1 MERLTLSAPAMY
13 ADHHVLKVREKLFA
27 LEGIEDVYASS
38 AWQTVIVS
46 YDPDKLA
53 QADIEATMDQ
63 AGYGPST
70 TTPVLAEWG
79 ERFKDPAWQALGA
92 RVTETN
98 EADLRMSGEFRRY

>member
-13 ADHHVLKVREKLFA
+13 ADHHVLKVREMLFA
-27 LEGIEDVYASS
+27 LDGIEDVYASS

-46 YDPDKLA
+46 YDPDVLA
-53 QADIEATMDQ
+53 QADIETAMGE
-63 AGYGPST
+63 AGYGPSS

-79 ERFKDPAWQALGA
+79 ERFKDPAWQALGS

>member
-13 ADHHVLKVREKLFA
+13 ADHHVLKVRETLFA
-27 LEGIEDVYASS
+27 LDGVEDIYASS

-46 YDPDKLA
+46 FDPDVLA
-53 QADIEATMDQ
+53 QADIEAAMAG
-63 AGYGPST
+63 AGYGPSS

-79 ERFKDPAWQALGA
+79 ERYKDPAWQALGA